1 MDFFIGRIRGAG
13 LSIKVNKKERRLS
26 LLSIKIIPN
35 KNISG
40 KFVQDYST
48 VKEMVLVG
56 FSLPFK

>member
-13 LSIKVNKKERRLS
+13 LSIKVNKKERKFS
-26 LLSIKIIPN
+26 LLFIKIIPN